1 MNFVNCCY
9 VDQTSFGFRE
19 WIANFDPIDWSF
31 LQLIQDLAALA
42 SSVHPLLLNLNFVIA
57 TNVIAQTTLF
67 DFSISKF
74 ILSFQ
79 MFLQQNPRSF
89 ELSTETV

>member
-9 VDQTSFGFRE
+9 ADQTSFGFRE

-57 TNVIAQTTLF
+57 TNVIAQITLS

-79 MFLQQNPRSF
+79 MFLQPNPRSF

>member
-9 VDQTSFGFRE
+9 ADQTSFGFRE
-19 WIANFDPIDWSF
+19 WIANFDPIDLSF
-31 LQLIQDLAALA
+31 PQLVQDLAALA

-57 TNVIAQTTLF
+57 TNVIAQTTLS

-79 MFLQQNPRSF
+79 MFLQPNPRSF